1 MQSHTRIQVHSIE
14 DYLCNRNPILS
25 VMTERLTTNPISGQP
40 QSRINELLD
49 RPCAT
54 LCYGEMTTHEAVPK
68 VVLQRYEPVPD

>member
-1 MQSHTRIQVHSIE
+1 
-14 DYLCNRNPILS
+14 
-25 VMTERLTTNPISGQP
+25 MTERLMTNPISGQP